1 MNEHW
6 KKDWEKFE
14 HTDAPDFLWTRIQV
28 KIQSNSE
35 FYKNRSVLVFSI
47 TSLTAVL
54 LLIGTITLSGQGN
67 MKQTNSDY
75 TLKYQLYED

>member
-14 HTDAPDFLWTRIQV
+14 HTDAPDFLWTRIQA

-54 LLIGTITLSGQGN
+54 LIIGIVTLSDQRN
-67 MKQTNSDY
+67 MKQSNSEY
-75 TLKYQLYED
+75 SPKYQLYED